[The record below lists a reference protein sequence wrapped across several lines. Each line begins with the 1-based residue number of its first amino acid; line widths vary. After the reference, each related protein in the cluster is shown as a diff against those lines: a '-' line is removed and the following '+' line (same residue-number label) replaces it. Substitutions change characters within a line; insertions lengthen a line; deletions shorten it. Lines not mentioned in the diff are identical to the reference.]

1 MFLYLQGIVN
11 PDTSEHTGHTVH
23 NKRIMCTF
31 LINFS
36 SSHQWILSIC
46 YQYYTLYPYWTKLLH
61 LKTSL
66 IKSFLLRSQPY
77 LPASVLN
84 YLLCDSLSDFIRTSN
99 PLRPC
104 LLPPLQAPLVYLV
117 SSSLGGPW
125 SAISVTSASHPHSL
139 IPLWDLCMAPN
150 QQNLNPRWNQPVH
163 HPSILH
169 SNQESLEKITQ
180 WDTIVTTINY
190 LHKPQLSLQNCTTNV
205 LNFLKLL
212 LQFQW
217 LS

>member
-46 YQYYTLYPYWTKLLH
+46 YHYYTLYHSWTKLLH
-61 LKTSL
+61 LKIPL

-84 YLLCDSLSDFIRTSN
+84 YLLCGSLSDFIRTSN
-99 PLRPC
+99 PRKPC
-104 LLPPLQAPLVYLV
+104 LLPPLQAPLVY
-117 SSSLGGPW
+117 SSSLGGLW
-125 SAISVTSASHPHSL
+125 SAISVTSVSHHILLSLCEISAWHPASKT
-139 IPLWDLCMAPN
+139 
-150 QQNLNPRWNQPVH
+150 
-163 HPSILH
+163 SILDET
-169 SNQESLEKITQ
+169 NQS
-180 WDTIVTTINY
+180 TTLVY
-190 LHKPQLSLQNCTTNV
+190 STATKYH
-205 LNFLKLL
+205 
-212 LQFQW
+212 
-217 LS
+217 